1 MLLFPSPEKTK
12 YKKMHKGGEKRQGSF
27 SKIEYGY
34 FIPKKGFYGL
44 KAVEGGKIKS
54 NQLEAARKMIRKKV
68 KRKIKNSLYINVFP
82 QLSRT
87 KKSSGVRMG
96 KGKGN
101 LDYWYVPVKKGQ
113 IIFEIKRRIPR
124 GQAHTALKKAM
135 LKFPMKCR
143 VIDKFSEV
151 F

>member
-12 YKKMHKGGEKRQGSF
+12 YKKMHKGGESTKLGRIENRYF
-27 SKIEYGY
+27 S
-34 FIPKKGFYGL
+34 PKKGFYAL
-44 KAVEGGKIKS
+44 KAIESGKIRS
-54 NQLEAARKMIRKKV
+54 NQLEAARKMIRKKI
-68 KRKIKNSLYINVFP
+68 KRKIKNSLYISVFP

-101 LDYWYVPVKKGQ
+101 LDYWYTPVKRGR
-113 IIFEIKRRIPR
+113 ILFEIKRKIPR

-135 LKFPMKCR
+135 SKFAVKCKI
-143 VIDKFSEV
+143 VEKYGAV
-151 F
+151 L